1 MKARG
6 RKPLGLH
13 ALEEADELYVT
24 TPSDDTSV
32 PTAPEKPASHAGR
45 GALAIAGAK
54 VWFIVTSYVVQLALP
69 NLLAD
74 AAEFGLYRGTMSLV
88 SVLNNVMI
96 VATLQAVS
104 KHVSEDEPST
114 PALLRQALRIQL
126 VTGGLLAA
134 ILFFGA
140 GPLARFFV
148 DASLEGPV
156 RIASGVLF
164 FNALYGALVG
174 TLNGRRRFLA
184 QASLDAT
191 FSTLRTAGIV
201 GGAVLFA
208 SAYAALGGWAVSVAS
223 ITAVA
228 FLLLR
233 RDLFARGGEPLEHR
247 RWLGFMAP
255 LWLTQVFLNG
265 MLLLDVQV
273 LKKSLGELGLA
284 NGLPAAEAAEA
295 ASAQVGY
302 YGAAQTFALVPYQL
316 LLSLTFIVFPMI
328 SRAIASGETDS
339 ARTTLRNA
347 MRISLLALLA
357 IAAPV
362 VGASDGVMR
371 IAYREEYLVG
381 APALAILVI
390 GVVFFTLFVLC
401 STALSS
407 AGRPG
412 LAASIAAVGVVV
424 VLVAGSL
431 LVKASGGGPA
441 ALPAMALGTSLG
453 MTIAFVLSGIAVWMR
468 FRALLPLLTV
478 VRALLAAALAAAVAH
493 FVPHASRFTALGAL
507 AAGFVVYLLAL
518 FVLREVR
525 PSELSALRRRRRST

>member
-1 MKARG
+1 MSE
-6 RKPLGLH
+6 PSP
-13 ALEEADELYVT
+13 T
-24 TPSDDTSV
+24 TEPSST
-32 PTAPEKPASHAGR
+32 PESTEPKPAAHAGR
-45 GALAIAGAK
+45 GAIAIAGAK
-54 VWFIVTSYVVQLALP
+54 VWFIVTSYAVQLALP

-126 VTGGLLAA
+126 VTGGLLASV
-134 ILFFGA
+134 LFFGA
-140 GPLARFFV
+140 GPLAKFFV

-191 FSTLRTAGIV
+191 FSTLRTVGIV

-208 SAYAALGGWAVSVAS
+208 SAYASLGGWAASVAG
-223 ITAVA
+223 ITTIA

-233 RDLFARGGEPLEHR
+233 RELFARGGGALPLS

-255 LWLTQVFLNG
+255 LWLYQVFLNG

-284 NGLPAAEAAEA
+284 AGLPAAEAAEA
-295 ASAQVGY
+295 ASTQVGY

-316 LLSLTFIVFPMI
+316 ILSLTFIVFPMI
-328 SRAIASGETDS
+328 SRAIAAGDAEA
-339 ARTTLRNA
+339 ARNTLRNA

-381 APALAILVI
+381 APALAILIV

-412 LAASIAAVGVVV
+412 LAALLAAVGVVV

-431 LVKASGGGPA
+431 LVASSGGGSA

-453 MTIAFVLSGIAVWMR
+453 MTLSFVLAGIAVWIR
-468 FRALLPLLTV
+468 FRALLPPLSVL
-478 VRALLAAALAAAVAH
+478 RALVAAGLAGATAH
-493 FVPHASRFTALGAL
+493 FVPHGSRFTALAAL
-507 AAGFVVYLLAL
+507 AAGFFVYLGVL
-518 FVLREVR
+518 FALREVR
-525 PSELSALRRRRRST
+525 LSELAALRRRR

>member
-1 MKARG
+1 M
-6 RKPLGLH
+6 P
-13 ALEEADELYVT
+13 
-24 TPSDDTSV
+24 
-32 PTAPEKPASHAGR
+32 KPAPHAGR
-45 GALAIAGAK
+45 GAIAIAGAK
-54 VWFIVTSYVVQLALP
+54 LWFIVTSYGVQLALP

-134 ILFFGA
+134 VLFFGA
-140 GPLARFFV
+140 EPLARFFV
-148 DASLEGPV
+148 DADLAAPV

-208 SAYAALGGWAVSVAS
+208 SAYASLGGWAASVAGV
-223 ITAVA
+223 TAVA

-233 RDLFARGGEPLEHR
+233 REVFAPGEGALPLSH
-247 RWLGFMAP
+247 WLGFMAP
-255 LWLTQVFLNG
+255 LWLYQVFLNG

-273 LKKSLGELGLA
+273 LKKSLGELGLQS
-284 NGLPAAEAAEA
+284 GLPEAEAAAA

-328 SRAIASGETDS
+328 SRAVAAGDAAA
-339 ARTTLRNA
+339 ARATLRGA

-362 VGASDGVMR
+362 VGAADGVMR

-381 APALAILVI
+381 APALSILVV

-412 LAASIAAVGVVV
+412 LAAVLAAVGVAV

-431 LVKASGGGPA
+431 LVAASGGGSA

-453 MTIAFVLSGIAVWMR
+453 MTTAFALAAVAVWVR
-468 FRALLPLLTV
+468 FRALLRPTTV
-478 VRALLAAALAAAVAH
+478 VRGLLAAVLAAGTAHVVPHGARFSALA
-493 FVPHASRFTALGAL
+493 AL
-507 AAGFVVYLLAL
+507 AAGFVVYLVAL
-518 FVLREVR
+518 FALGEVR
-525 PSELSALRRRRRST
+525 LSELGALRRRR